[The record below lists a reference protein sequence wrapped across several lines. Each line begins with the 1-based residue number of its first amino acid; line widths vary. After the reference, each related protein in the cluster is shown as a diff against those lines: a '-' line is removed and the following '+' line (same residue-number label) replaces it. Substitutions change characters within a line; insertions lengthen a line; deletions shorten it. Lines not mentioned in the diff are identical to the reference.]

1 MTREPDESPQ
11 AREPSSIGAEFAAS
25 WRAMVVVVI
34 GMWASSV
41 PAYSIGAFINPLSE
55 EFGWSVTQITGWSL
69 AWSGG
74 CIISAPIVGALADRR
89 GARPVIL
96 VGLLLLGIALLAISW
111 FTDRLSQL
119 YAGGFAI
126 GVISIA
132 TGAITYGRVVSSLFD
147 RGLGSALGLMSA
159 GIGLAAVTGPR
170 AMQAIIDAYGWRWG
184 FAVEAVLPLAI
195 LPLLL
200 VWLKERRNRTG
211 IDSNSTEAEG
221 ISRPEAMRMPV
232 FWILSLGAILYGVCV
247 GGVSVNLIPYLTSEG
262 LTRADAAAAAG
273 LFGIA
278 TVTGRLAGGIII
290 DRVRIHA
297 AVLMAIV
304 LVGEG
309 LAFIVLGTNGTTFL
323 LLAIPVFG
331 LAVGAEADC
340 LAFCTLRIFGHRCF
354 SSIFGVLGIMMLY
367 LGLGVGPILFS
378 STRDYFSSYSAAFFV
393 WGGIAFVAAPIFAS
407 VAPVPFFHA
416 DRACNPGKSVPGPT
430 SQAS

>member
-1 MTREPDESPQ
+1 MTCEPRESPQ
-11 AREPSSIGAEFAAS
+11 TREPSSIGAEFAAS

-55 EFGWSVTQITGWSL
+55 EFGWSVTEITGWSL

-96 VGLLLLGIALLAISW
+96 AGLLLLGIALIAISW
-111 FTDRLSQL
+111 FTDHLWQL

-170 AMQAIIDAYGWRWG
+170 AMQAIIDACGWRWG

-195 LPLLL
+195 LPLLF
-200 VWLKERRNRTG
+200 VWLKERNRAG
-211 IDSNSTEAEG
+211 IDLNAPEAEG
-221 ISRPEAMRMPV
+221 TSRPEAMRTPV
-232 FWILSLGAILYGVCV
+232 FWILALGAILYGVCV
-247 GGVSVNLIPYLTSEG
+247 GGVSVNLIPYLTNEG

-278 TVTGRLAGGIII
+278 TVTGRLAGGMII

-309 LAFIVLGTNGTTFL
+309 LAFVVLGTHGTTFL

-340 LAFCTLRIFGHRCF
+340 LAYCTLRIFGHRCF

-393 WGGIAFVAAPIFAS
+393 WGAIAFIAAPIFAS
-407 VAPVPFFHA
+407 VARVPFFPA
-416 DRACNPGKSVPGPT
+416 GRT
-430 SQAS
+430 SSS